1 MIQISERSSNPYGF
15 TLNFGGS
22 WKSLSLSA
30 QFAAAWG
37 AKAIIQTDFRQAAS
51 DYEYANMPSSFA
63 DMFNYQDIYDASGN
77 ITVPANRNASMPN
90 MRYTSVNQVASSF
103 WMVNAAN
110 VSLRN
115 VTLAWT
121 MPKQWISKVGLSSV
135 RLNLTVQNAV
145 NFYNP
150 YPDKSW
156 ASWGGTYGR
165 YPNLRKFTMGVNV
178 SF

>member
-1 MIQISERSSNPYGF
+1 
-15 TLNFGGS
+15 
-22 WKSLSLSA
+22 
-30 QFAAAWG
+30 
-37 AKAIIQTDFRQAAS
+37 
-51 DYEYANMPSSFA
+51 
-63 DMFNYQDIYDASGN
+63 MFNYQDIYDASGN

-103 WMVNAAN
+103 WMVNAAS

-156 ASWGGTYGR
+156 ASWGGTYGLD
-165 YPNLRKFTMGVNV
+165 PNLRKFTMGVNV

>member
-1 MIQISERSSNPYGF
+1 
-15 TLNFGGS
+15 
-22 WKSLSLSA
+22 
-30 QFAAAWG
+30 
-37 AKAIIQTDFRQAAS
+37 
-51 DYEYANMPSSFA
+51 
-63 DMFNYQDIYDASGN
+63 
-77 ITVPANRNASMPN
+77 
-90 MRYTSVNQVASSF
+90 
-103 WMVNAAN
+103 MVNAAS